1 MAHTCPECGKYCTC
15 GGDWD
20 DIDFG
25 ENINCECPCW
35 MEDNE
40 FDDDPY
46 EDPDYDMEGKNP
58 NDSRN
63 P

>member
-1 MAHTCPECGKYCTC
+1 
-15 GGDWD
+15 
-20 DIDFG
+20 
-25 ENINCECPCW
+25 